1 MAKAQQ
7 LIQQQQPLIQRS
19 NFIHFLNNNNQNTM
33 SSTNTPVVSRNHNAL
48 YVRPVLNTQ
57 LNSRSI
63 ITPTLPN
70 LPMHT
75 QRQVNQR
82 TVVQQPR
89 QQSTNNN
96 NINNVSIPQ
105 QTQPSTIFQ
114 PSINQLS
121 YSSTSLVTPYSS
133 IAQANNT
140 SIIDNNSGSGSKNKN
155 NNQSNDGTLQ
165 TTKPEK
171 FTVDCNDVFRK
182 LDAKARE
189 RIITSRELTNLS
201 DDEKAK
207 ICEKLELLKPML
219 YRADEILTYYTKSH
233 IDTLKFLEMKYMIDD
248 QLKALPGKYL
258 LSLKQ
263 ADDLLTKFGK
273 YFEFVENTK
282 KELNFTATNSLMPA
296 DDLIIPPIANK
307 IISLA
312 VPNKKY
318 KLENDQENK
327 SSNSHENINKKRR
340 LEIHVTDRNEI
351 KNNNSENVNNYNN
364 SIDSLKDYDKE
375 PSFEELYETIRK
387 LDNTMK
393 DNMDTGEATRG
404 GEENHFFRTHAA
416 NISNIDYIGS
426 ALSKAA

>member
-7 LIQQQQPLIQRS
+7 LIQQQQLLIQRS
-19 NFIHFLNNNNQNTM
+19 NFIHFPNDNIQNTM
-33 SSTNTPVVSRNHNAL
+33 SSTNTPVVARNHNAL

-75 QRQVNQR
+75 QRQDNQR
-82 TVVQQPR
+82 TVVQQP

-114 PSINQLS
+114 PSINQLG
-121 YSSTSLVTPYSS
+121 YSSTSLVTPSSS

-140 SIIDNNSGSGSKNKN
+140 SIIDNNSGSGSKNNN
-155 NNQSNDGTLQ
+155 NNQSNYGTFL

-171 FTVDCNDVFRK
+171 FTVACNDVFRK

-189 RIITSRELTNLS
+189 RRITSRELTNLS
-201 DDEKAK
+201 DYEKAK

-263 ADDLLTKFGK
+263 ADDLLTKFSK

-296 DDLIIPPIANK
+296 DDQIIPPIANK
-307 IISLA
+307 IISLT

-327 SSNSHENINKKRR
+327 ISDSHENLNKKRR

-351 KNNNSENVNNYNN
+351 KNNNSENVNTYNN
-364 SIDSLKDYDKE
+364 SIDSPKDYDKE

-387 LDNTMK
+387 LNNTMK

-416 NISNIDYIGS
+416 NISNLDYIGS

>member
-1 MAKAQQ
+1 
-7 LIQQQQPLIQRS
+7 
-19 NFIHFLNNNNQNTM
+19 M

-282 KELNFTATNSLMPA
+282 KELNFTATNNSTPTNVPSQTMPSITQKA
-296 DDLIIPPIANK
+296 
-307 IISLA
+307 ISLTLPTPKHSSDA
-312 VPNKKY
+312 NNKKH
-318 KLENDQENK
+318 KLDNEQKEGKSFDSYENL
-327 SSNSHENINKKRR
+327 NKKRR
-340 LEIHVTDRNEI
+340 SEIHITDRNEI

-416 NISNIDYIGS
+416 NISNIDYIEIIRTYKEKQFAVVS
-426 ALSKAA
+426 SD